1 MGVLDQTGSLGGF
14 QGFGSQAFDTSTP
27 DGLLQLAQAQ
37 GGTIASAADQLVNP
51 NTSILSTIG
60 NGFKN
65 AFGDFVDAI
74 STPSEAV
81 AGIMQTVGSG
91 GDLGANIGN
100 AISNHIQPDQVLF
113 GANDP
118 NATTMQ
124 KVGMFLV
131 RTATDIITDPLTYV
145 TFGAGEGL
153 LGLRATSEIT
163 LGENAAAATAR
174 EIGSQAALS
183 STGQDVY
190 GVLNKLTQ
198 QIAGDTAYQMIKTG
212 DTTLDMAQDELAAV
226 MKITVD
232 PTNPLQQEYAKT
244 ALSNLL
250 EKFPQLSETL
260 LDQGGIKVFGKSI
273 LSGQKISAVLRT
285 IPGMSKLDAV
295 TAPIRNL
302 IQAPFNTAMEK
313 VGSTWQRVPGE
324 MIDLEQRAKDLA
336 TATADSRITNLTNV
350 IKKFNLSVPE
360 ARLLTANVE
369 AAQAPADARL
379 AQAFKEL
386 QGVSPAQEA
395 SLKAAGIAV
404 NHVDNHF
411 PHMMVPTKMSA
422 IPARIP
428 AAAKTG
434 ATMERTLKD
443 TLFTTDEDKLK
454 NLESIVAGGNKDKID
469 AAMADAKNSG
479 MEGFDDN
486 FFTAHTARIL
496 ENTQAETSSYM
507 VKEMVR
513 NMGDTSAAAKAA
525 GWVPMDLKGV
535 KDEIAKQF
543 QLRGA
548 DGAEVL
554 FHPAVAA
561 RASKLVTSMTNDEA
575 TSAVLK
581 GYDSLQNY
589 WKAAVT
595 SIFPSFH
602 GRNAFSNVLQS
613 FMDIGYHALN
623 PAIHGVAADMAYKNH
638 QADTLAVKMLGDGPA
653 ADAAKDEYNTLM
665 NSNYFKDIYGAHYTY
680 GEMRQMVKNNGV
692 AFTSRSGTDS
702 ADLLAGKGAG
712 DHLLF
717 PESELAGKVTKAVKT
732 TLNPLSDKNALFNT
746 GRKVGSALED
756 HSRLVHFVATLKG
769 TGDASLAAKR
779 TKQFLFDYNNMTNFE
794 RNVMRRLLP
803 FYSYTRKNLEMQ
815 ARGLL
820 QTPGRTASI
829 AQGLNTLGEV
839 ISGSNQLSQQEQD
852 ALPDWIKSGIN
863 ILTAKNGENVTI
875 LSSLGT
881 PLEQPFQALQAN
893 QLLGSLSPL
902 IRVPVEQMSGY
913 SFYQGKPLSEV
924 TNATAYANAP
934 QFIKQLIGYTVVNGH
949 RSDGTPLTLNVSL
962 NPSMMNL
969 LNNLPPT
976 ARVLSA
982 MKQVNAVDVSSQA
995 KIMQQILGVKP
1006 YSFDLVQEQA
1016 KRQKELA
1023 SQLQS
1028 LLTNAGVTAQ
1038 FSKTFIPKAQS
1049 GI

>member
-1 MGVLDQTGSLGGF
+1 MGVLDQSGSLGGF
-14 QGFGSQAFDTSTP
+14 QGFGSQAFDTDTP
-27 DGLLQLAQAQ
+27 DGLLNLAQQQ
-37 GGTIASAADQLVNP
+37 GGTIASAADALVHP
-51 NTSILSTIG
+51 TTSILSTIG

-81 AGIMQTVGSG
+81 AGVLQTFKGG

-163 LGENAAAATAR
+163 LGEGAAAATAR

-183 STGQDVY
+183 SSGQDVY
-190 GVLNKLTQ
+190 GFLQNLTR
-198 QIAGDTAYQMIKTG
+198 QISGDTAYQMIKTG
-212 DTTLDMAQDELAAV
+212 DTTLDAAGEELSTI
-226 MKITVD
+226 MKATVD

-244 ALSNLL
+244 AISNLL
-250 EKFPQLSETL
+250 EKFPRLSETL
-260 LDQGGIKVFGKSI
+260 LDQGGVKMFGKSI
-273 LSGQKISAVLRT
+273 LSGQKINAILRT

-313 VGSTWQRVPGE
+313 VGGTWTRVPGE
-324 MIDLEQRAKDLA
+324 MLDLEQRAKDLA
-336 TATADSRITNLTNV
+336 VSMSDQRITALTNV
-350 IKKFNLSVPE
+350 IPKFGLSVPE
-360 ARLLTANVE
+360 ARLLTASIE
-369 AAQAPADARL
+369 AGQVPADARL
-379 AQAFKEL
+379 AQAYRAV
-386 QGVSPAQEA
+386 QNVSPEQEA
-395 SLKAAGIAV
+395 ALKAAGIAV
-404 NHVDNHF
+404 NHVDKHF
-411 PHMMVPTKMSA
+411 PHMTVPTKMGA
-422 IPARIP
+422 IPSRIP
-428 AAAKTG
+428 SAAKTG

-443 TLFTTDEDKLK
+443 TIFTTDPEKLK
-454 NLESIVAGGNKDKID
+454 NLEAVVVGGNKDKID
-469 AAMADAKNSG
+469 AAMAEAKNDG
-479 MEGFDDN
+479 MTGFDDN

-525 GWVPMDLKGV
+525 GWVPIDLKGV
-535 KDEIAKQF
+535 KDEIAKQWS
-543 QLRGA
+543 LRGE
-548 DGAEVL
+548 DGSEVL

-561 RASKLVTSMTNDEA
+561 RASKLVTSMMGDEA

-581 GYDSLQNY
+581 GYDGLQSY

-623 PAIHGVAADMAYKNH
+623 PAVHGIAADMAYKNH
-638 QADTLAVKMLGDGPA
+638 QADSLAVKMLGDGA
-653 ADAAKDEYNTLM
+653 EADAAKEEYQTLM
-665 NSNYFKDIYGAHYTY
+665 HTPYFKDNYGSSYTY

-702 ADLLAGKGAG
+702 ADLLSGKGAG

-717 PESELAGKVTKAVKT
+717 PESELAGKITKGIKNG
-732 TLNPLSDKNALFNT
+732 TLNPLSSNNKVFQV
-746 GRKVGSALED
+746 GRQVGSALED
-756 HSRLVHFVATLKG
+756 HSRLVHFVANLKG
-769 TGDASLAAKR
+769 TGDAGLAAKR

-815 ARGLL
+815 ARGLI

-839 ISGSNQLSQQEQD
+839 LSGSNNLSQQEQD

-863 ILTAKNGENVTI
+863 ILTAKQGENVTI

-902 IRVPVEQMSGY
+902 IRVPIEQMSGY

-934 QFIKQLIGYTVVNGH
+934 QFIKQLIGYTTVNGH
-949 RSDGTPLTLNVSL
+949 RSDGTPITLNVSL

-969 LNNLPPT
+969 ISNLPPT

-982 MKQVNAVDVSSQA
+982 MKQVGAVDVSGQA
-995 KIMQQILGVKP
+995 KVMQQILGVKP
-1006 YSFDLVQEQA
+1006 YSFDLVQEQQ
-1016 KRQKELA
+1016 KRQNELKA
-1023 SQLQS
+1023 QLQS

-1038 FSKTFIPKAQS
+1038 FTKTFIPKGQ
-1049 GI
+1049 